1 MQKKTDEPR
10 GRKKNLC
17 LGAQPL
23 IPSTSTADVWTEI
36 LLPYNRYQNLGH
48 MDIRKMYQWNNQ
60 IIIKIQKV
68 NVFSYF

>member
-1 MQKKTDEPR
+1 MSL
-10 GRKKNLC
+10 GAGKKNLC

-48 MDIRKMYQWNNQ
+48 MDITKMYEWNNQ